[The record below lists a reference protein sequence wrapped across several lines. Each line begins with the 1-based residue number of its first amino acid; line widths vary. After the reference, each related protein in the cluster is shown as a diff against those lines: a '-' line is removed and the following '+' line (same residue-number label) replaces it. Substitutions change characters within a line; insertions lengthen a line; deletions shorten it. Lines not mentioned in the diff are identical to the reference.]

1 MALLLVFN
9 KLYSAK
15 LFPMMIKSKSVPS
28 RIASKTR
35 ILSVYWPNVLSIVLR
50 NQRSQ
55 LAQRRCHNVVAR
67 SKMRVVQTSAS
78 DVVTTSLSDVIK
90 TLPQCCCNVVTTLS
104 NRFLGHFSTDYSD
117 FFPFIGT

>member
-28 RIASKTR
+28 WIASKTR
-35 ILSVYWPNVLSIVLR
+35 IMSVYWPNVLSIVLR

-55 LAQRRCHNVVAR
+55 LAQRRCHNVMVR
-67 SKMRVVQTSAS
+67 SKMRVVQTSVS

-90 TLPQCCCNVVTTLS
+90 TLPQHCCNIGTTLS
-104 NRFLGHFSTDYSD
+104 NAFLGHFSTEYSD
-117 FFPFIGT
+117 FFPFIET